1 MGKPVV
7 TDGPFAEAG
16 EVLGGFWIIDVASL
30 DEATDWAARCPA
42 AENETIEVRR
52 IQAMEDFEPEVQAIA
67 ETFDGPGSSGW
78 TR

>member
-1 MGKPVV
+1 
-7 TDGPFAEAG
+7 
-16 EVLGGFWIIDVASL
+16 VA
-30 DEATDWAARCPA
+30 AAPDWAARCPA